1 MTNEQLVAAIKAG
14 SNVAE
19 NMLQLYL
26 QVKNFIHSIA
36 WRYRGLA
43 DLDDLEQ
50 EGYLALYDAIDGY
63 DPAAGCQF
71 TTYAARWIAQRIRRY
86 IQNNRA
92 VRIPID
98 ELELLWKVEKLEK
111 MYQIYLGRK
120 PREREIAGS
129 LDLTL
134 EQVRRLKKTARMA
147 QIGSLDG
154 YVDEDGETTLGDLQP
169 GPDDVES
176 SALDAAELAELQAMI
191 WPMVD
196 ALPDD
201 QAAVI
206 RARFQQSMTLQQAG
220 DQIGVTVGQARSLEG
235 KALRELRQQENK
247 LCAFLPEALESQA
260 YYGSVGNFNRTWTSS
275 TERVAMKL

>member
-1 MTNEQLVAAIKAG
+1 MTNEQLAAAIKARVNTG
-14 SNVAE
+14 E
-19 NMLQLYL
+19 NMLQLYN
-26 QVKNFIHSIA
+26 QTKAFISSIA

-71 TTYAARWIAQRIRRY
+71 ITYAGGWIAQRIRRY
-86 IQNNRA
+86 IQNNGT
-92 VRIPID
+92 VRIPIG
-98 ELELLWKVEKLEK
+98 ELEQLRKVEKLEK
-111 MYQIYLGRK
+111 AYQIYLGRK
-120 PREREIAGS
+120 PNEREIAGS

-134 EQVRRLKKTARMA
+134 EQVRRLKKTAEMTVLS
-147 QIGSLDG
+147 SLDG
-154 YVDEDGETTLGDLQP
+154 YVDEDGETTLGDLQA
-169 GPDDVES
+169 GPDDVENS
-176 SALDAAELAELQAMI
+176 VLDAAELAELQATI
-191 WPMVD
+191 WPIVD

-206 RARFQQSMTLQQAG
+206 RARFRQNMTLQQAG

-235 KALRELRQQENK
+235 KALRELRQQENR
-247 LCAFLPEALESQA
+247 LCAFLPEVLESQA
-260 YYGSVGNFNRTWTSS
+260 YRGSVGNFNRTWTSS